1 MDRHRASRMRYAGP
15 GSFTAKYKNA
25 MIYDLSNPYDREK
38 FKRRVNALYQ
48 RQNVV
53 ELNEHKPRRTTPQNS
68 YLHLLLGMFAMET
81 GNTLEFVKREYFKR
95 LVNPDLFVERRYDKY
110 LGEIEVLRSSRDL
123 DTGDMTT
130 AIERLLRSSRDLNT
144 GDMTTAIER
153 FRNWAA
159 AEADIYLPAP
169 NEQEFLDSIERE
181 MQCKRTWL

>member
-38 FKRRVNALYQ
+38 FKRRVNAMYQ

-53 ELNEHKPRRTTPQNS
+53 ELSEHKPRRTTPQNS

-81 GNTLEFVKREYFKR
+81 GNTLEFVKQEYFKR

-110 LGEIEVLRSSRDL
+110 LGEIEV
-123 DTGDMTT
+123 
-130 AIERLLRSSRDLNT
+130 LRSSRDLNT

-169 NEQEFLDSIERE
+169 NEPEFLDSIERE

>member
-1 MDRHRASRMRYAGP
+1 
-15 GSFTAKYKNA
+15 
-25 MIYDLSNPYDREK
+25 MIYDLCNPYDREK

-53 ELNEHKPRRTTPQNS
+53 ELSEHKPRRSTPQNS

-81 GNTLEFVKREYFKR
+81 GNTLEFVKQEYFKR

-123 DTGDMTT
+123 
-130 AIERLLRSSRDLNT
+130 NT
-144 GDMTTAIER
+144 EEMTTAIER
-153 FRNWAA
+153 FRNWSAS
-159 AEADIYLPAP
+159 EADIYLPAP

-181 MQCKRTWL
+181 MQCRRIWL

>member
-15 GSFTAKYKNA
+15 GSFTAKFKNA

-53 ELNEHKPRRTTPQNS
+53 ELSEHKPRRTTPQNS

-81 GNTLEFVKREYFKR
+81 GNTLEFVKQEYFKR

-110 LGEIEVLRSSRDL
+110 LGEIEV
-123 DTGDMTT
+123 
-130 AIERLLRSSRDLNT
+130 LRSSRDLNT

>member
-53 ELNEHKPRRTTPQNS
+53 ELSEHKPRRTPPQNS

-81 GNTLEFVKREYFKR
+81 GNTLEFVKQEYFKR

-110 LGEIEVLRSSRDL
+110 LGEIEV
-123 DTGDMTT
+123 
-130 AIERLLRSSRDLNT
+130 LRSSRDLNT

>member
-81 GNTLEFVKREYFKR
+81 GNTLEFVKQEYFKR

-110 LGEIEVLRSSRDL
+110 LGEIEV
-123 DTGDMTT
+123 
-130 AIERLLRSSRDLNT
+130 LRSSRDLNT

>member
-53 ELNEHKPRRTTPQNS
+53 ELSEHKPRRSTPQNS

-81 GNTLEFVKREYFKR
+81 GNTLEFVKQEYFKR
-95 LVNPDLFVERRYDKY
+95 LVNHDLFVERRHDKFA
-110 LGEIEVLRSSRDL
+110 GEIE
-123 DTGDMTT
+123 
-130 AIERLLRSSRDLNT
+130 ALRSSRDLNT
-144 GDMTTAIER
+144 EEMTTAIER
-153 FRNWAA
+153 FRNWSAS
-159 AEADIYLPAP
+159 EADIYLPAP

-181 MQCKRTWL
+181 MQCKRIWL

>member
-1 MDRHRASRMRYAGP
+1 MVRILRDVRGCHGQTPRQQDAIRRAGLLYR
-15 GSFTAKYKNA
+15 K
-25 MIYDLSNPYDREK
+25 IQ
-38 FKRRVNALYQ
+38 KRRVNALYR

-81 GNTLEFVKREYFKR
+81 GNTLEVVKQEYFKR
-95 LVNPDLFVERRYDKY
+95 LVNPDLFVERRHDKY

-123 DTGDMTT
+123 D
-130 AIERLLRSSRDLNT
+130 T

>member
-81 GNTLEFVKREYFKR
+81 GNTLEFVKQEYFKR

-123 DTGDMTT
+123 
-130 AIERLLRSSRDLNT
+130 NT

-153 FRNWAA
+153 FCNWAA

>member
-25 MIYDLSNPYDREK
+25 MIYDLRNPYDREK

-53 ELNEHKPRRTTPQNS
+53 ELSEHKPRRTTSQNA

-81 GNTLEFVKREYFKR
+81 GNTLEFVKQEYFKR
-95 LVNPDLFVERRYDKY
+95 LVNPDLFVEHRHDKF

-123 DTGDMTT
+123 DTG
-130 AIERLLRSSRDLNT
+130 E
-144 GDMTTAIER
+144 MTTAIER
-153 FRNWAA
+153 FRNWSLS
-159 AEADIYLPAP
+159 EADIQLPAP
-169 NEQEFLDSIERE
+169 NEQKFLDSIERE
-181 MQCKRTWL
+181 MQCKRIWL

>member
-1 MDRHRASRMRYAGP
+1 MGRHRASRMRYAGP

-81 GNTLEFVKREYFKR
+81 GNTLEFVKQEYFKR

-123 DTGDMTT
+123 
-130 AIERLLRSSRDLNT
+130 NT

-153 FRNWAA
+153 FRNWSSS
-159 AEADIYLPAP
+159 EADIYLPAP
-169 NEQEFLDSIERE
+169 NEQGFLDSIERE